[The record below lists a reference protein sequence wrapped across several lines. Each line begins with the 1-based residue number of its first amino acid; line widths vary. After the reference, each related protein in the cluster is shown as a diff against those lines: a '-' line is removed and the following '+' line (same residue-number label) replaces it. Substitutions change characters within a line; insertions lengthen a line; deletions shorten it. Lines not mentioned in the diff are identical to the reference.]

1 MPPEYVYQQNDGWRM
16 LNLGNPTALNWAKSN
31 FSAIITNWGVD
42 IYRHDF
48 NMHPLWY
55 WRTGEAA
62 DRKGMNEIRYVMG
75 LYEYFDTL
83 QQSHPDLLMDNSASG
98 GRRLDFEMYR
108 RLVPLLRTDYLWEV
122 VGAQAMTHAL
132 SHWLPMIGQGGVST
146 ANNDFRSGMGSWGAY
161 AFDYYTPGAA
171 FWSPLKA
178 QLANFA
184 TLNHLFSGD
193 FYPLTPYS
201 TNAADWIAW
210 QFHRADLN
218 EGIVQAFRRASNVT
232 PSIGLRLQDLQSGAT
247 YQVINFEQATTNTAT
262 GRQLMNDGV
271 TVRVATPPEAAT
283 IKYRKI
289 SQ

>member
-161 AFDYYTPGAA
+161 AFDYYTPGRRSGVRSRLN
-171 FWSPLKA
+171 WRTSP
-178 QLANFA
+178 
-184 TLNHLFSGD
+184 
-193 FYPLTPYS
+193 
-201 TNAADWIAW
+201 
-210 QFHRADLN
+210 R
-218 EGIVQAFRRASNVT
+218 
-232 PSIGLRLQDLQSGAT
+232 
-247 YQVINFEQATTNTAT
+247 
-262 GRQLMNDGV
+262 
-271 TVRVATPPEAAT
+271 
-283 IKYRKI
+283 
-289 SQ
+289 

>member
-1 MPPEYVYQQNDGWRM
+1 M
-16 LNLGNPTALNWAKSN
+16 
-31 FSAIITNWGVD
+31 
-42 IYRHDF
+42 
-48 NMHPLWY
+48 
-55 WRTGEAA
+55 
-62 DRKGMNEIRYVMG
+62 
-75 LYEYFDTL
+75 
-83 QQSHPDLLMDNSASG
+83 
-98 GRRLDFEMYR
+98 
-108 RLVPLLRTDYLWEV
+108 
-122 VGAQAMTHAL
+122 
-132 SHWLPMIGQGGVST
+132 
-146 ANNDFRSGMGSWGAY
+146 
-161 AFDYYTPGAA
+161 
-171 FWSPLKA
+171 
-178 QLANFA
+178 ANFA